1 MEEEKYTLIKN
12 GPYGKVYES
21 KTKYKKVYKIPDII
35 EDNSYYI
42 NKYDNIAKSMTF
54 LAKKIPD
61 YIPKVNNIIYTAE
74 NTTII
79 MEKVEG
85 ITMNDFLLKKEQYE
99 LKNINRVI
107 ISFISA
113 VIALHDLGY
122 CHNDLNLNNI
132 LIRPDFSVVL
142 IDFDTVSKYNIT
154 NTDII
159 TMKCYIAHLMFKIDQ
174 NLFMEDI
181 IELIKRFK
189 KEDIILFNE
198 DPELASSMY
207 NIFKML

>member
-113 VIALHDLGY
+113 VIALHDLDF

-159 TMKCYIAHLMFKIDQ
+159 TMKCYIAHLMFKIEQ

-181 IELIKRFK
+181 IELIKGFK